1 MKKYLPI
8 LGMVMI
14 ITAISPT
21 VRDLAAQPGHYKTQP
36 SKIIRLDPA
45 FDRIVP
51 KGAVLEKV
59 ADGFAWVEG
68 PVWNRA
74 ESYLLFSDIPNNA
87 VMKWNAK
94 EGASLFLK
102 PSGYTGAAPFA
113 GAEPGSNGLTFDR
126 EGRLVLCEHGDRR
139 ISRLEKDSTKTTLV
153 DRYQG
158 RRLNSPNDVIF
169 KSNGDMYFTDPPF
182 GLPKAFDDPAREMDF
197 CGVYRLS
204 KDGKLTLLTKELGAP
219 NGIAF
224 SPDEKKLYLS
234 DYKRAAWLVYDV
246 KDDGTIANGR
256 TFFEAAEFKKNRPG
270 SPDGMKVDA
279 HGNIFGGGPG
289 GIYVFSPA
297 GKHLGTFDFGV
308 PTGNCNWGEDGS
320 TLFITSNT
328 AVYRIRLN
336 TKGATFDAGT
346 N

>member
-1 MKKYLPI
+1 MKKLLPI
-8 LGMVMI
+8 LGMAMI
-14 ITAISPT
+14 AISSS

-36 SKIIRLDPA
+36 SKIIRLDAA

-51 KGAVLEKV
+51 KDAVLEKI

-74 ESYLLFSDIPNNA
+74 EGYLLFSDIPNNA

-94 EGASLFLK
+94 AGASLFLK
-102 PSGYTGAAPFA
+102 PSGYTGAVPFA
-113 GAEPGSNGLTFDR
+113 GVEPGSNGLTFDH

-139 ISRLEKDSTKTTLV
+139 ISQLEKNGAKTTLV
-153 DRYQG
+153 DRYEG
-158 RRLNSPNDVIF
+158 KRLNSPNDVIF

-182 GLPKAFDDPAREMDF
+182 GLPKAFDDPGRELDF

-204 KDGKLTLLTKELGAP
+204 KDGKPRSSIENSEKDSRGKLTLLTKELGAP

-234 DYKRAAWLVYDV
+234 DYKRAAWLVYGV
-246 KDDGTIANGR
+246 KDDGTITNGR
-256 TFFEAAEFKKNRPG
+256 TFYDAAEFKKNRPG

-289 GIYVFSPA
+289 GIYVFSPE

-320 TLFITSNT
+320 TL
-328 AVYRIRLN
+328 L
-336 TKGATFDAGT
+336 
-346 N
+346 

>member
-1 MKKYLPI
+1 MKKFLPI
-8 LGMVMI
+8 LGMAMALVV
-14 ITAISPT
+14 ISSS
-21 VRDLAAQPGHYKTQP
+21 VRDLAAQPGHYKTRP
-36 SKIIRLDPA
+36 SKIIRLNSA

-51 KGAVLEKV
+51 KDAVLKKI
-59 ADGFAWVEG
+59 ADGFSWVEG

-74 ESYLLFSDIPNNA
+74 EGYLLFSDIPSNA

-94 EGASLFLK
+94 EGASVFLK

-139 ISRLEKDSTKTTLV
+139 VSRLEKNGAKTTLV
-153 DRYQG
+153 DRYQDK
-158 RRLNSPNDVIF
+158 RLNSPNDLAF
-169 KSNGDMYFTDPPF
+169 KSNGDLYFTDPPY
-182 GLPKAFDDPAREMDF
+182 GLPKGFGDPERELDF

-204 KDGKLTLLTKELGAP
+204 KDGQFTLLTKELGAP

-234 DYKRAAWLVYDV
+234 DSQRAAWLVYEV
-246 KDDGTIANGR
+246 KDDGTIVNSR
-256 TFFEAAEFKKNRPG
+256 TFFDATEFKKNRPG

-279 HGNIFGGGPG
+279 HGNIFSAGPG
-289 GIYVFSPA
+289 GVYVFSPE

-328 AVYRIRLN
+328 AIYRIRLN
-336 TKGATFDAGT
+336 TKGAGF
-346 N
+346 

>member
-1 MKKYLPI
+1 MKKLLSIPGMAMTI
-8 LGMVMI
+8 LVI
-14 ITAISPT
+14 AFP
-21 VRDLAAQPGHYKTQP
+21 VRDATAQPGQYKTQP
-36 SKIIRLDPA
+36 AKIVRLVPA
-45 FDRIVP
+45 FDHIVP
-51 KGAVLEKV
+51 KDAVLEKI
-59 ADGFAWVEG
+59 ADGFSWVEG

-74 ESYLLFSDIPNNA
+74 EGYLLFSDIPNNV
-87 VMKWNAK
+87 VMKWDVQ
-94 EGASLFLK
+94 EGVSLFLK
-102 PSGYTGAAPFA
+102 PSGYTGAVPFV
-113 GAEPGSNGLTFDR
+113 GLEPGSNGLTFDH

-139 ISRLEKDSTKTTLV
+139 ISRLEMNGTKTTLV

-158 RRLNSPNDVIF
+158 KRLNSPNDVVF
-169 KSNGDMYFTDPPF
+169 RSNGDMYFTDPPF
-182 GLPKAFDDPAREMDF
+182 GLPKAFDDPARELDF

-204 KDGKLTLLTKELGAP
+204 KNGKLTLLTKELGAP

-234 DYKRAAWLVYDV
+234 DHKRAAWLVYDV

-256 TFFEAAEFKKNRPG
+256 TFFDAAEFKKNRPG
-270 SPDGMKVDA
+270 SPDGMKVDT

-328 AVYRIRLN
+328 AIYRIRLN
-336 TKGATFDAGT
+336 TKGATFNAGT

>member
-1 MKKYLPI
+1 MSQNMSRRFNFIPALM
-8 LGMVMI
+8 LLALA
-14 ITAISPT
+14 TTREA
-21 VRDLAAQPGHYKTQP
+21 AAQPGQYTTQP

-51 KGAVLEKV
+51 QNAVLEKV

-74 ESYLLFSDIPNNA
+74 EGYLLFSDIPNNA
-87 VMKWNAK
+87 VMKWTAQT
-94 EGASLFLK
+94 GVSVFLK
-102 PSGYTGAAPFA
+102 PSGYTGATPFT
-113 GAEPGSNGLTFDR
+113 GIEPGSNGLTYDR
-126 EGRLVLCEHGDRR
+126 DGRLVLCEHGDRR
-139 ISRLEKDSTKTTLV
+139 VSRLEKNGTKTTLA

-158 RRLNSPNDVIF
+158 KRLNSPNDVVF

-182 GLPKAFDDPAREMDF
+182 GLPKAFDDPERELEF
-197 CGVYRLS
+197 CGVYRLR
-204 KDGKLTLLTKELGAP
+204 KDGTLTLLTKELGAP

-234 DYKRAAWLVYDV
+234 DYKRAAWLAYDV
-246 KDDGTIANGR
+246 KEDGTIPNGR
-256 TFFEAAEFKKNRPG
+256 TFFEATEFKKHRPG
-270 SPDGMKVDA
+270 SPDGMKVDGR
-279 HGNIFGGGPG
+279 GNIFGGGPG
-289 GIYVFSPA
+289 GIYVFSPE

-328 AVYRIRLN
+328 AIYRIRLN
-336 TKGATFDAGT
+336 TKGAGF
-346 N
+346 

>member
-1 MKKYLPI
+1 MKSFFSLTK
-8 LGMVMI
+8 VAV
-14 ITAISPT
+14 AIALLCFSA
-21 VRDLAAQPGHYKTQP
+21 REACAQPGQYTTQP
-36 SKIIRLDPA
+36 AQIIRLDPA

-51 KGAVLEKV
+51 NDAVLEKI
-59 ADGFAWVEG
+59 ADGFSWVEG

-74 ESYLLFSDIPNNA
+74 EGYLLFSDIPNNA

-94 EGASLFLK
+94 AGASLFLK

-113 GAEPGSNGLTFDR
+113 GIEPGSNGLTFDR

-139 ISRLEKDSTKTTLV
+139 VARLEKNGAKTTLA
-153 DRYQG
+153 DRYEG
-158 RRLNSPNDVIF
+158 KRLNSPNDVVF
-169 KSNGDMYFTDPPF
+169 KSNGEMYFTDPPF
-182 GLPKAFDDPAREMDF
+182 GLPKAFNDPERELDF
-197 CGVYRLS
+197 SGVYRLRQ
-204 KDGKLTLLTKELGAP
+204 DGTLTLLTKELGAP

-234 DYKRAAWLVYDV
+234 DSKAAAWLVYEV
-246 KDDGTIANGR
+246 KDDGTITNGR
-256 TFFEAAEFKKNRPG
+256 IFYDASAFKKNRPG

-279 HGNIFGGGPG
+279 RGNIFSGGPG

-308 PTGNCNWGEDGS
+308 PTGNCNWGEDGA

-328 AVYRIRLN
+328 AIYRIRLN
-336 TKGATFDAGT
+336 TKGA
-346 N
+346 